1 MDSRPNRKKIGIDF
15 DNTLIGY
22 DEVFVTA
29 GKARKL
35 LQEGFVGSKQQVR
48 DSIRLLPDGE
58 ISWQKL
64 QGFVYGKGVSGAVMF
79 DGVADF
85 LRRCRRR
92 DAEVFIVSHKT
103 EYGHYDPLRINLR
116 QAALEWMEARGFF
129 CDQQF
134 GIPRRNVY
142 FGSTRSEK
150 LELVAQIGCTHF
162 IDDLEEVLTDPEFPP
177 GIRRILFGPQ
187 ASASPKDEFIVCPT
201 WDQVAEAVFDDDR

>member
-1 MDSRPNRKKIGIDF
+1 MDSRHTRKRIGIDF

-35 LQEGFVGSKQQVR
+35 LQEDFVGTKQQVR

-58 ISWQKL
+58 ISWQQL
-64 QGFVYGKGVSGAVMF
+64 QGFVYGKGVAGAVMF

-85 LRRCRRR
+85 LRRCRDH
-92 DAEVFIVSHKT
+92 DADVFVVSHKT

-116 QAALEWMEARGFF
+116 QAALEWMHARGFF
-129 CDQQF
+129 CDKQF
-134 GIPRRNVY
+134 GIRRENIY

-150 LELVAQIGCTHF
+150 LKLLAQIGCTHF
-162 IDDLEEVLTDPEFPP
+162 IDDLEEVLTDPQFPP
-177 GIRRILFGPQ
+177 GIERILFSPL
-187 ASASPKDEFIVCPT
+187 ASPTPESRFIVCPT
-201 WDQVAEAVFDDDR
+201 WKHVAEAVFNDGR

>member
-1 MDSRPNRKKIGIDF
+1 MDSRPTRKKIGIDF

-35 LQEGFVGSKQQVR
+35 LEEGFVGTKQQVR

-58 ISWQKL
+58 ISWQQL
-64 QGFVYGKGVSGAVMF
+64 QGFVYGKGVSGAVIF

-85 LRRCRRR
+85 LRRCRRQN
-92 DAEVFIVSHKT
+92 AEVFIVSHKT

-116 QAALEWMEARGFF
+116 QAAVEWMETRGFF
-129 CDQQF
+129 CDKQF
-134 GIPRRNVY
+134 GIPRQNVY

-150 LELVAQIGCTHF
+150 LKLVAQIGCTHF
-162 IDDLEEVLTDPEFPP
+162 IDDLEEVLIDPEFPP
-177 GIRRILFGPQ
+177 GIRRILFSPQ
-187 ASASPKDEFIVCPT
+187 ASASPEDRFVVCPT
-201 WDQVAEAVFDDDR
+201 WGHVAEAVFDDDR

>member
-1 MDSRPNRKKIGIDF
+1 MRPDRAKKRIGIDF

-35 LQEGFVGSKQQVR
+35 LNENFVGSKQQVR

-58 ISWQKL
+58 ISWQQL
-64 QGFVYGKGVSGAVMF
+64 QGFVYGKGVPDAVMF
-79 DGVADF
+79 DGVPAF
-85 LRRCRRR
+85 LRRCRDE
-92 DAEVFIVSHKT
+92 DAEVFVVSHKT
-103 EYGHYDPLRINLR
+103 EYGHYDPSRINLR

-129 CDQQF
+129 CNAEF
-134 GIPRRNVY
+134 GIPRQNVY

-150 LELVAQIGCTHF
+150 LSLVAQIGCTHF

-177 GIRRILFGPQ
+177 GTDRILFSPL
-187 ASASPKDEFIVCPT
+187 ANASPGASYTVCPT
-201 WDQVAEAVFDDDR
+201 WNDVAEVVFNGRR